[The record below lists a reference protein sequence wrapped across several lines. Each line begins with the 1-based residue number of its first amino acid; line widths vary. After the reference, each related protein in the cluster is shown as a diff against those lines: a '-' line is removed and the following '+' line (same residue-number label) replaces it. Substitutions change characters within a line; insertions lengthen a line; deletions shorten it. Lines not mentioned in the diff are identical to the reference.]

1 MIGYLADQSLLT
13 RHNMATIRQECAT
26 IRDILEHFFFHVI
39 AKVFGGTVAQG
50 VFLAYKRWYK
60 RIIGVPEQIFL
71 VAQVAQVVGIASLFK
86 HWSKYA
92 VAQSNKHWY
101 WLLISWYPARERFS
115 VFKKNF
121 FALKSPLYVKTEL

>member
-1 MIGYLADQSLLT
+1 V
-13 RHNMATIRQECAT
+13 ATIRQCAT

-50 VFLAYKRWYK
+50 VFLAYKCWYK
-60 RIIGVPEQIFL
+60 RIIGVPERFFL

-92 VAQSNKHWY
+92 VAQFQ
-101 WLLISWYPARERFS
+101 SWYSARATLF
-115 VFKKNF
+115 VFLKTF
-121 FALKSPLYVKTEL
+121 FALKSPLYAKTGYDS

>member
-1 MIGYLADQSLLT
+1 MKCDIV
-13 RHNMATIRQECAT
+13 ATIRQKCAT

-39 AKVFGGTVAQG
+39 AKVFGGTGAQG

-60 RIIGVPEQIFL
+60 RIIGVPEQIFT

-101 WLLISWYPARERFS
+101 WQLISWYPARERFS
-115 VFKKNF
+115 VFKKNI
-121 FALKSPLYVKTEL
+121 FALKSPLYDKIIL